1 MNKLR
6 TQAVVA
12 FCLFL
17 VIVLGGASIFY
28 FLFAEDYYVEKK
40 KSLMNTAFQ
49 DLRQLD
55 LDNVAYENDT
65 SITSLEN
72 ESFSLIICDENFEQV
87 YSSKIRSTDDSIQY
101 IMIPARDRFSE
112 DASAVYE
119 KDVYR
124 KPVSLY
130 GLIRQ
135 DGHTYYIYIYEN
147 TYSIRKS
154 INYVNHF
161 LMMTL
166 LVALIL
172 GSGFA
177 WLICSQ
183 IVKPVVRISNVA
195 KKISENDFSV
205 RASESIPSFEL
216 QQLAKNINQMAD
228 KIQRDINDLNNYNYL
243 LLRQNRNMAE
253 FEDIRKTI
261 VSKMTHELK
270 TPLAIISSQVEML
283 QYEYDDTKKDYY
295 FSSIMEEIEK
305 MSGLI
310 SNILNNSFTDSSLPS
325 TLMARDDLSVLL
337 DTLIPKYTCW
347 MTSSN
352 IRFTT
357 SVQEDCFAVFDP
369 MQIEQVI
376 NNYIMNAW
384 NHTKPGHQIIL
395 TLRQDEESL
404 YCSVYNEGSH
414 IPETEQEHIWKSFY
428 QADQQNSGSSTEI
441 GLGLFIVRDIIR
453 LHRGTCGVFN
463 CRKGVEFWFRLPKA

>member
-1 MNKLR
+1 
-6 TQAVVA
+6 
-12 FCLFL
+12 
-17 VIVLGGASIFY
+17 
-28 FLFAEDYYVEKK
+28 
-40 KSLMNTAFQ
+40 
-49 DLRQLD
+49 
-55 LDNVAYENDT
+55 
-65 SITSLEN
+65 
-72 ESFSLIICDENFEQV
+72 
-87 YSSKIRSTDDSIQY
+87 
-101 IMIPARDRFSE
+101 
-112 DASAVYE
+112 
-119 KDVYR
+119 
-124 KPVSLY
+124 
-130 GLIRQ
+130 
-135 DGHTYYIYIYEN
+135 
-147 TYSIRKS
+147 
-154 INYVNHF
+154 
-161 LMMTL
+161 MMTL

-177 WLICSQ
+177 WLICTQ

-352 IRFTT
+352 IRFST

-369 MQIEQVI
+369 MQIEQVV

-395 TLRQDEESL
+395 TCVRTKKASTVLSITKGATFRKRNRNAYGKASTRRINQNPAPPQKSAWDFLSSETLSASTGAPAACSTAGRVWSSGFACQKRNPHISITSIL
-404 YCSVYNEGSH
+404 YITKV
-414 IPETEQEHIWKSFY
+414 
-428 QADQQNSGSSTEI
+428 
-441 GLGLFIVRDIIR
+441 
-453 LHRGTCGVFN
+453 
-463 CRKGVEFWFRLPKA
+463 